1 MRTAVNSRGKALIA
15 IVLVVVLLLAALFV
29 SHAVDEASSGV
40 STQAGAP
47 AMNDSAPTRDTKP
60 TAVGTDP
67 TIASVALAESP
78 AALTSDAT
86 REMGTEEKIQIAE
99 DNATPVDVPREP
111 RPDTPRARV
120 AARCWGLRG
129 DALSD
134 YAVTLDRTVRTSG
147 EASAL
152 ISAKREGAGYAT
164 IFQTSAAA
172 PVRGKRV
179 EFSVDLRTVGATR
192 GANLLLRAEDANGQT
207 VAFDNMQTYGPDG
220 RPDQFVNLGVKGNTE
235 WSTQHVV
242 VDIPDS
248 ARVITYGVSMFGGGK
263 VWLDNAHIEVVS
275 NDMATTAVDALRP
288 TTLNR
293 MPVNPASLTR
303 SPRNLEFDLET
314 QAGAQ
319 PCN

>member
-15 IVLVVVLLLAALFV
+15 IVFVVVLLLAALFV
-29 SHAVDEASSGV
+29 SHAVNDAPSGA

-47 AMNDSAPTRDTKP
+47 ATNYSAPTRDTRP
-60 TAVGTDP
+60 TSVGTDR
-67 TIASVALAESP
+67 TIASTALADSR
-78 AALTSDAT
+78 AALTSDAA
-86 REMGTEEKIQIAE
+86 REMGTEEKAQSVEA
-99 DNATPVDVPREP
+99 NATRVDFPVDR
-111 RPDTPRARV
+111 RPDTQRADV
-120 AARCWGLRG
+120 AAQCWGLRG
-129 DALSD
+129 DTQTD
-134 YAVTLDRTVRTSG
+134 YAVTLDRTVHTSG

-152 ISAKREGAGYAT
+152 ISAQRDGGGYAT
-164 IFQTSAAA
+164 MFQTSAAA
-172 PVRGKRV
+172 PLRGKRV
-179 EFSVDLRTVGATR
+179 EFSVDLRTLGATR
-192 GANLLLRAEDANGQT
+192 GANVLLRAEDANGRT
-207 VAFDNMQTYGPDG
+207 VAFDNMQSYGSDG
-220 RPDQFVNLGVKGNTE
+220 RPDQFVNLGVKGTTE

-275 NDMATTAVDALRP
+275 NDMPTTAVDALRP
-288 TTLNR
+288 ATLNS

-314 QAGAQ
+314 QAGAP